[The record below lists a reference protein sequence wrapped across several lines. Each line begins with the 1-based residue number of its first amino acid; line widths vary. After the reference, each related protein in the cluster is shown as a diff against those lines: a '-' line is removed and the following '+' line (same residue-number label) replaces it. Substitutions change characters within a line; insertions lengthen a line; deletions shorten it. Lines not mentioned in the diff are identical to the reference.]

1 MLDQKEDETIHE
13 YLYRL
18 SQLFNGLTKEMTL
31 PSPDEFAGMIDTI
44 ENDEG
49 KVLSEEMVTY
59 FNTLSELGICVS
71 QLRPYRIRQTNWE
84 MRSPIFKKISSLL
97 VALAGLIE
105 KE

>member
-1 MLDQKEDETIHE
+1 MLGQKEDETIHE

-18 SQLFNGLTKEMTL
+18 SELFNGLTKEMTL
-31 PSPDEFAGMIDTI
+31 PSSDELDGMIVTI
-44 ENDEG
+44 E
-49 KVLSEEMVTY
+49 SEEDNVVSEKTVTY
-59 FNTLSELGICVS
+59 INTLSELGICVS

-97 VALAGLIE
+97 VVIADLID